1 MTQPAKLVV
10 ATEKD
15 KIIRRQL
22 YSSQIIFKIVWY
34 ITEYYEEPQHSAW

>member
-22 YSSQIIFKIVWY
+22 YSSQIVWY